1 MGDKLLLYVGA
12 NVNSWNYKV
21 AMERFLQDENVTGYN
36 RNLSPIMLMDNQ
48 MVDSW
53 DKNIIS
59 VTCVLSKIIP

>member
-1 MGDKLLLYVGA
+1 MGDKLLLYVGV

-53 DKNIIS
+53 DKKIIS